1 MSVPRRISL
10 ITRGVDDVPR
20 AKAFYEAL
28 GWSCSSASV
37 EGEVAFLP
45 TADSVLALWGRQAL
59 ADDVGVPVGSGF
71 GNVALAINVDV
82 EEDVARVLD
91 EAVAA
96 GGRLV
101 KAATRADW
109 GGVTGYFADPD
120 GHVWEVAHNPG
131 FPMHPDGSLD
141 LPE

>member
-10 ITRGVDDVPR
+10 ITLGVDDVPR

-59 ADDVGVPVGSGF
+59 ADEVGVPAARASATWPWPSTSTRKRTSPECWTRPWAP
-71 GNVALAINVDV
+71 VAGWGRRRR
-82 EEDVARVLD
+82 EPTG
-91 EAVAA
+91 AA
-96 GGRLV
+96 SP
-101 KAATRADW
+101 ATSPTPTA
-109 GGVTGYFADPD
+109 T
-120 GHVWEVAHNPG
+120 
-131 FPMHPDGSLD
+131 
-141 LPE
+141 